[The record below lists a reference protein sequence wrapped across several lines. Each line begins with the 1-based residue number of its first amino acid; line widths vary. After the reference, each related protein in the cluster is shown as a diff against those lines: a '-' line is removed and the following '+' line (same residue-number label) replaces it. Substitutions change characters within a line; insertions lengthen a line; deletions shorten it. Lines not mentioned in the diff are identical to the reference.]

1 MISAPEAVRRESAG
15 LTEQE
20 AEARL
25 DQFGPNEQRLHSII
39 LFWLD
44 IWLLR
49 GPRAEGAS
57 SQARD

>member
-1 MISAPEAVRRESAG
+1 MTSASEAARREAG
-15 LTEQE
+15 LTKQE

-49 GPRAEGAS
+49 VPRAEGTS
-57 SQARD
+57 SQAGD